1 MKPTVIYTASFGGHD
16 APPELWDAGC
26 DLICYTDS
34 FTLKRKTWTVLR
46 MGATPPSVIRTP
58 RLDAKWF
65 KMSASALFSEQYET
79 SIWIDAAFWVHHGE
93 GFAQH
98 CLSHLHDGIAFYPHP
113 AEFRSLEQES
123 VISAEMR
130 KYDGE
135 PLIEQVQHYRKQ
147 GLVGGRLF
155 CGGVIA
161 REHTPKIAR
170 LEERW
175 LEECRRWSSQDQLS
189 LPYVL
194 REIGI
199 TPGLIPGDI
208 YSNPYL
214 AHLWSGTLR

>member
-1 MKPTVIYTASFGGHD
+1 MKRTVIYTASFGGHD
-16 APPELWDAGC
+16 EPPELWGAGC

-34 FTLKRKTWTVLR
+34 PTLKRKTWRVQRLARLPLAFTH
-46 MGATPPSVIRTP
+46 P
-58 RLDAKWF
+58 RLKAKWF
-65 KMSASALFSEQYET
+65 KMNAVTLHRLSYKT

-93 GFAQH
+93 GFAEH
-98 CLSHLHDGIAFYPHP
+98 CLRHLHDGMAFYPHP

-123 VISAEMR
+123 AISAQMR

-135 PLIEQVQHYRKQ
+135 PLIEQVQHYRRQ
-147 GLVGGRLF
+147 GFEGGRLL

-161 REHTPKIAR
+161 RVHTPKIAR
-170 LEERW
+170 LEKRW
-175 LEECRRWSSQDQLS
+175 LKECQTWSTQDQLS

-194 REIGI
+194 HRAKI

-214 AHLWSGTLR
+214 AHLWSGTQR